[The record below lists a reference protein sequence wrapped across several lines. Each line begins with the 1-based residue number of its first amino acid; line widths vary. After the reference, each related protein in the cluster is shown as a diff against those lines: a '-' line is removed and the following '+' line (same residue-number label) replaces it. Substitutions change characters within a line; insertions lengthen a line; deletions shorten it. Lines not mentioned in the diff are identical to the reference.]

1 MRSVYKALLT
11 AAKKRNSRALQ
22 MVKRERKRVLD
33 LEQERR
39 SLLKAHLA
47 GAVPLELLK
56 EEQDRIGKELADA
69 GASLAN
75 TEVHWETLERNLE
88 KALLLTSRIS
98 DAYRKAEPNVRRQLN
113 QAVFK
118 EIQVD
123 LGGTVMY
130 ARVAEPFSSF
140 NDREFRAWLTSGA
153 PTTVTSEEPGSNMSR
168 LVEAM
173 GLEPTTSCLQSR
185 CSSQLSY
192 APGPLGGNALNW
204 VRPPTSPGRSF

>member
-1 MRSVYKALLT
+1 MPASNPHASNPLRLL
-11 AAKKRNSRALQ
+11 RLNISN
-22 MVKRERKRVLD
+22 

-168 LVEAM
+168 LVEVM
-173 GLEPTTSCLQSR
+173 GL
-185 CSSQLSY
+185 CSNPFWGQKLLS
-192 APGPLGGNALNW
+192 
-204 VRPPTSPGRSF
+204 SSSF

>member
-1 MRSVYKALLT
+1 MRWLLV
-11 AAKKRNSRALQ
+11 A
-22 MVKRERKRVLD
+22 
-33 LEQERR
+33 
-39 SLLKAHLA
+39 
-47 GAVPLELLK
+47 
-56 EEQDRIGKELADA
+56 
-69 GASLAN
+69 
-75 TEVHWETLERNLE
+75 
-88 KALLLTSRIS
+88 SRIS

-168 LVEAM
+168 LVDRT
-173 GLEPTTSCLQSR
+173 GLEPVTSSMSR
-185 CSSQLSY
+185 KRATRLRQ
-192 APGPLGGNALNW
+192 
-204 VRPPTSPGRSF
+204 RSDC